1 MTVQIDHILEE
12 CAHHH
17 SLLKKQTLTVCVT
30 VLIVMQFVRVW
41 YMLWT
46 VIPGEPGLPGDPT
59 DGHTYVRMEGHRKII
74 CTYILSVLQYIV
86 YYTEMVEECS

>member
-1 MTVQIDHILEE
+1 
-12 CAHHH
+12 
-17 SLLKKQTLTVCVT
+17 
-30 VLIVMQFVRVW
+30 
-41 YMLWT
+41 MLWT